1 MMNATQLRANLF
13 VVLRRV
19 LSTGKPEEIEWKGRH
34 VQIVPRDPM
43 PVLGKLARLRPHPEA
58 LQGDPES
65 IVHLDWSS
73 EWQGGDD
80 SRLS

>member
-1 MMNATQLRANLF
+1 MRHSLGRIFLWCCVGYSVPA
-13 VVLRRV
+13 
-19 LSTGKPEEIEWKGRH
+19 KPEEIEWKGRH

-58 LQGDPES
+58 LRGDPES

>member
-1 MMNATQLRANLF
+1 MNATQLRANLF

-19 LSTGKPEEIEWKGRH
+19 LSTGKPKEIEWKGRH
-34 VQIVPRDPM
+34 MQIVPHDSM
-43 PVLGKLARLRPHPEA
+43 PVLGKLARLRPHSEA

-65 IVHLDWSS
+65 SVHLVWSS